1 MPMTNNS
8 KPTKASY
15 KVRRPGSS
23 NIITLPLNVQESLNI
38 EPGDA
43 VRYIIKDNRVEIIKD
58 VPTVDAEDATSET
71 IEQYSELLTKLVDH

>member
-1 MPMTNNS
+1 MAITNNN
-8 KPTKASY
+8 KPTKTSY
-15 KVRRPGSS
+15 KVRRSGNSD
-23 NIITLPLNVQESLNI
+23 ITTLPLNVQEALNI

-58 VPTVDAEDATSET
+58 VPTVDVEDVISET